1 MYIKEKDGTW
11 GSSSYDDE
19 DINEF
24 VITQEV
30 TVLRTYTVEASSL
43 INAIEQIESGDD
55 TGVISEDD
63 SVAEVKKGRIVS
75 AMVNDYE

>member
-1 MYIKEKDGTW
+1 MEYKPEYMAEYYA
-11 GSSSYDDE
+11 S
-19 DINEF
+19 NEPNEY

-30 TVLRTYTVEASSL
+30 IILRSYTVEASSL
-43 INAIEQIESGDD
+43 SNAIEQIESEDY

-63 SVAEVKKGRIVS
+63 SVAEVKKGRVVS

>member
-1 MYIKEKDGTW
+1 MEYKSEYMAEYY
-11 GSSSYDDE
+11 GS
-19 DINEF
+19 NEPNEY

-30 TVLRTYTVEASSL
+30 IILRSYTVEASSL
-43 INAIEQIESGDD
+43 SNAVEQIESEDY

-63 SVAEVKKGRIVS
+63 SVAEVKKGRVVS

>member
-1 MYIKEKDGTW
+1 MEYKPEYMAEYYASIEPAEYVVTP
-11 GSSSYDDE
+11 
-19 DINEF
+19 
-24 VITQEV
+24 EV

-43 INAIEQIESGDD
+43 SNAIEQIESEDY

-63 SVAEVKKGRIVS
+63 SVAEVKKGRVVS

>member
-1 MYIKEKDGTW
+1 MYT
-11 GSSSYDDE
+11 SASYFDRLDD
-19 DINEF
+19 DVKEF

-43 INAIEQIESGDD
+43 INAIEQIESEDY

-75 AMVNDYE
+75 ATVNDDE

>member
-1 MYIKEKDGTW
+1 MYIYEKGEWVDE
-11 GSSSYDDE
+11 DDE
-19 DINEF
+19 KEF

-43 INAIEQIESGDD
+43 INAIEQIESEDY

-75 AMVNDYE
+75 ATVNDYE

>member
-1 MYIKEKDGTW
+1 MYT
-11 GSSSYDDE
+11 SASYFDRLDDDE
-19 DINEF
+19 KEF

-30 TVLRTYTVEASSL
+30 TVLRTYTVEASSM
-43 INAIEQIESGDD
+43 INAIEQIEGEDY

-75 AMVNDYE
+75 VRVNDYE

>member
-1 MYIKEKDGTW
+1 MEYKPEYMAEYYA
-11 GSSSYDDE
+11 S
-19 DINEF
+19 NEPNEY

-30 TVLRTYTVEASSL
+30 IILRSYTVEASSL
-43 INAIEQIESGDD
+43 SNAVEQIESEDY

-63 SVAEVKKGRIVS
+63 SVAEVKKGRVVS

>member
-1 MYIKEKDGTW
+1 MEYKQEYMAEYYT
-11 GSSSYDDE
+11 S
-19 DINEF
+19 NEPNEY

-30 TVLRTYTVEASSL
+30 IILRSYTVEASSL
-43 INAIEQIESGDD
+43 SNAIEQIESEDY

-63 SVAEVKKGRIVS
+63 SVAEVKKGRVVS

>member
-1 MYIKEKDGTW
+1 MEYKSEYVAEYHA
-11 GSSSYDDE
+11 S
-19 DINEF
+19 NEPNEY

-30 TVLRTYTVEASSL
+30 IILRSYTVEASSL
-43 INAIEQIESGDD
+43 SNAIEQIESEDY

-63 SVAEVKKGRIVS
+63 SVAEVKKGRVVS

>member
-1 MYIKEKDGTW
+1 MEYKSEYMAEY
-11 GSSSYDDE
+11 YDS
-19 DINEF
+19 NEPNEY

-30 TVLRTYTVEASSL
+30 IILRSYTVEASSL
-43 INAIEQIESGDD
+43 SNAVEQIESEDY

-63 SVAEVKKGRIVS
+63 SVAEVKKGRVVS

>member
-1 MYIKEKDGTW
+1 MYT
-11 GSSSYDDE
+11 SASYFDRLDD
-19 DINEF
+19 DVKEF

-43 INAIEQIESGDD
+43 INAIEQIEGEDY

-75 AMVNDYE
+75 ATVNDDE

>member
-1 MYIKEKDGTW
+1 MYT
-11 GSSSYDDE
+11 SASYFDRPDD
-19 DINEF
+19 DDVKEF

-43 INAIEQIESGDD
+43 INAIEQIESEDY

-75 AMVNDYE
+75 ATVNDDE

>member
-1 MYIKEKDGTW
+1 MEYKSEYMADYYA
-11 GSSSYDDE
+11 S
-19 DINEF
+19 NEPNEY

-30 TVLRTYTVEASSL
+30 IILRSYTVEASSL
-43 INAIEQIESGDD
+43 SNAVEQIESEDY

-63 SVAEVKKGRIVS
+63 SVAEVKKGRVVS